1 MSENLFR
8 ALSIIVPLFAVLV
21 SLVVLVR
28 ARKVNAGTTDLLND
42 ANAARGRIA
51 EAVESWTSLER
62 KIGEFQL
69 KHLEAVEEASKRADL
84 EVTLEDRG
92 TGHRIVITNNG
103 GAPALDVNLIFDT
116 PGKTSPLADS
126 ENALHLKTLGSG
138 KSRPF
143 LAALASGRW
152 PPFNYTLT
160 WKDPS
165 GEEQRIQDELF
176 EM

>member
-1 MSENLFR
+1 MTGDLFR
-8 ALSIIVPLFAVLV
+8 TLSIVIPLLAVLV

-28 ARKVNAGTTDLLND
+28 ARKVNAGTTDLLNE

-51 EAVESWTSLER
+51 EAVELWASLER

-69 KHLEAVEEASKRADL
+69 KHLEAVEDASKRADL

-92 TGHRIVITNNG
+92 RGHRITITNRG
-103 GAPALDVNLIFDT
+103 GVPASDVNLIFDT
-116 PGKTSPLADS
+116 PGKSSPLVDS
-126 ENALHLKTLGSG
+126 ENALPLKTLGPG

-152 PPFNYTLT
+152 PPFNYVLT
-160 WKDPS
+160 WRDPS
-165 GEEQRIQDELF
+165 GEEQQIEDELF
-176 EM
+176 VM